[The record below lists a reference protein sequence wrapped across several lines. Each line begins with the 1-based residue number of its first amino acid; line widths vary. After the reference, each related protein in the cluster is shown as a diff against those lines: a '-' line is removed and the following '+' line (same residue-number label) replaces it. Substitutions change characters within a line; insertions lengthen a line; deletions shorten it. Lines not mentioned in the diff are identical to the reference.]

1 MSVEIKLKNRLAR
14 VELLERNDNLMKV
27 KVDDVVYHVDL
38 MHTTGGTFSIIEGGR
53 SHNIELIP
61 GQDPRKYT
69 AYTYY
74 ETYDVEVIDAEA
86 RYLLNRGSGL
96 LLTSEKMIQSPM
108 PGKVVS
114 VLVREGDP
122 IKKGE
127 TAIIL
132 SAMKMESEYRSPL
145 EGKVKKIHVRE
156 GDIVEGN
163 QILIEFEA

>member
-86 RYLLNRGSGL
+86 RYLLNRGSGP